1 MVTLRGFTGPS
12 TFRTGSPVPDP
23 VVPIKTKQS
32 CRIIIVDDDE
42 DYRCALRMHLANE
55 GFDVVECTSGL
66 SALEMTAAY
75 ETANV
80 VLMDWR
86 MRDMNGLEVLCEL
99 RRRAVATPV
108 IFLTGFADETLEE
121 AAIAAGAADFMQK
134 SRGLSVL
141 GRRIELAAEGRRPR
155 SQPPLF
161 RLGPLKLRFD
171 TSRAFWHGSEID
183 LTLTEFRMV
192 SKLALE
198 AGQEV
203 TYRELYDLVHGKDFV
218 TGYNELGTLRTCAP
232 PLSASGG
239 NFRRST
245 LRSPASKPAKGTDTS
260 GSINSDRLSAENTP
274 IPALRKLPTA
284 THLCSIA

>member
-1 MVTLRGFTGPS
+1 
-12 TFRTGSPVPDP
+12 
-23 VVPIKTKQS
+23 
-32 CRIIIVDDDE
+32 
-42 DYRCALRMHLANE
+42 
-55 GFDVVECTSGL
+55 
-66 SALEMTAAY
+66 
-75 ETANV
+75 
-80 VLMDWR
+80 
-86 MRDMNGLEVLCEL
+86 
-99 RRRAVATPV
+99 V

-171 TSRAFWHGSEID
+171 TSRAFWRGSEID

-218 TGYNELGTLRTCAP
+218 TGYNELGTLRTRAP

-260 GSINSDRLSAENTP
+260 GSINSADSRQRTRRYPRFGSSRPRLTCAPSRDAACRSHPAEP
-274 IPALRKLPTA
+274 PTSS
-284 THLCSIA
+284 LSVSVR